1 MICREAHAVRI
12 VFSAILLGLAMMV
25 GAVASLES
33 YPPYQSEQHAAVI
46 VHGGTLPQHDCPT
59 SSGSLAGHCQLPS
72 AVLGAGSGNLS
83 GSTGAFENNW
93 ILPDLLRRTQHRP
106 SGLLRPPNA
115 LSRRA

>member
-12 VFSAILLGLAMMV
+12 VFSAILLGLVMMAA
-25 GAVASLES
+25 AVASPES
-33 YPPYQSEQHAAVI
+33 YPPNQSEQHTAVI
-46 VHGGTLPQHDCPT
+46 VHPAAMPQNDCET

-72 AVLGAGSGNLS
+72 AALGAGSGNLS
-83 GSTGAFENNW
+83 GSTGAFENNR

-115 LSRRA
+115 MSRRA